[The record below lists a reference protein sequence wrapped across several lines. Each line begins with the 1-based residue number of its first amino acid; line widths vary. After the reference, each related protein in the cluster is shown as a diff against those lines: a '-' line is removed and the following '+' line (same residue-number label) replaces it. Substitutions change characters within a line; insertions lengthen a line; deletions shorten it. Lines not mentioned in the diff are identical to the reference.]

1 MDKIRLDQLLVIQKL
16 VESREK
22 AQKLIYSGHV
32 SVNGT
37 LSTKPGHRYNEDS
50 EIKIKQKEKFV
61 SRGGLKIEEAYKK
74 FNFEIQNNICMDI
87 GSSTGGFT
95 DFLLQKE
102 AAKIYAIDCGTNQL
116 HWSLRT
122 NDKVIVMEKTNA
134 RYLSKKDIPELIDLC
149 TIDVSFISLRKIL
162 PVVSN
167 LVKENGSIIS
177 LIKPQFE
184 AGKHEVGKGGLITNP
199 DVHKKVID
207 NIKNFGINE
216 IGLRW
221 IDLCPSPIKGP
232 AGNIEFLAYWKNF

>member
-1 MDKIRLDQLLVIQKL
+1 M
-16 VESREK
+16 
-22 AQKLIYSGHV
+22 
-32 SVNGT
+32 
-37 LSTKPGHRYNEDS
+37 
-50 EIKIKQKEKFV
+50 
-61 SRGGLKIEEAYKK
+61 
-74 FNFEIQNNICMDI
+74 
-87 GSSTGGFT
+87 
-95 DFLLQKE
+95 
-102 AAKIYAIDCGTNQL
+102 
-116 HWSLRT
+116 LR
-122 NDKVIVMEKTNA
+122 EKTNA
-134 RYLSKKDIPELIDLC
+134 WVSSKMYSELLDFC

-199 DVHKKVID
+199 DVHKKVVD

-232 AGNIEFLAYWKNF
+232 AEI